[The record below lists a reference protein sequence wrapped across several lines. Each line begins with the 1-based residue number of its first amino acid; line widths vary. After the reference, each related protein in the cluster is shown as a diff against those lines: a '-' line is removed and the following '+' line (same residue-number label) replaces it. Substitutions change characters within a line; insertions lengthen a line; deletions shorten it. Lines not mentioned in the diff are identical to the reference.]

1 MMKDCNYNKIKV
13 QYELTK
19 LCWFIQ
25 KHALDDAKKAND
37 ADCAKK
43 LQDLMK
49 DLEKHL
55 NAFKCP
61 CKCAE
66 CTCNK

>member
-1 MMKDCNYNKIKV
+1 M
-13 QYELTK
+13 QYELSA

-37 ADCAKK
+37 AECAKK